1 MEMRYLTERDVKQYR
16 AIRLK
21 SLQTD
26 PKGFVSTYER
36 EKSLPEDEFKAR
48 LKLNDT
54 HFTIGTFDS
63 GEFICIATFYSERM
77 EKVKHKGNLVTVY
90 CDPRYRG
97 QGITAQMIQHIIN
110 DVSVVGVVKIIGL
123 CVLSENTQAIRLY
136 EKLGFK
142 RYGREPKSIFDG
154 HRYYDE
160 DLMYL
165 EV

>member
-1 MEMRYLTERDVKQYR
+1 
-16 AIRLK
+16 
-21 SLQTD
+21 
-26 PKGFVSTYER
+26 
-36 EKSLPEDEFKAR
+36 
-48 LKLNDT
+48 
-54 HFTIGTFDS
+54 
-63 GEFICIATFYSERM
+63 
-77 EKVKHKGNLVTVY
+77 Y

>member
-1 MEMRYLTERDVKQYR
+1 MRYLTERDVKQYR

-63 GEFICIATFYSERM
+63 GELICIATFYSERM
-77 EKVKHKGNLVTVY
+77 EKVKHKG
-90 CDPRYRG
+90 
-97 QGITAQMIQHIIN
+97 
-110 DVSVVGVVKIIGL
+110 
-123 CVLSENTQAIRLY
+123 
-136 EKLGFK
+136 
-142 RYGREPKSIFDG
+142 
-154 HRYYDE
+154 
-160 DLMYL
+160 
-165 EV
+165 

>member
-1 MEMRYLTERDVKQYR
+1 MRYLTERDVKQYR

-63 GEFICIATFYSERM
+63 GSLFVSLHFIVREW
-77 EKVKHKGNLVTVY
+77 
-90 CDPRYRG
+90 
-97 QGITAQMIQHIIN
+97 
-110 DVSVVGVVKIIGL
+110 
-123 CVLSENTQAIRLY
+123 
-136 EKLGFK
+136 K
-142 RYGREPKSIFDG
+142 R
-154 HRYYDE
+154 
-160 DLMYL
+160 
-165 EV
+165 